1 MRRDVHMEE
10 LEEKSLYQELLLLF
24 DTADHETIKS
34 WLGELQPYD
43 KAQLYLLLP
52 DEYTRH
58 YLQLFSE
65 VEIAEILEE
74 LEADDQAGLLHTLG
88 AERSSEIFNVM
99 ATDDAA
105 DLLGQ
110 LEDEH
115 SEEILIS
122 MDQKEAEKVK
132 ELLAYPPDSA
142 GGIMTNE
149 YVWIRKTY
157 TVNEAIEKLRA
168 FAHIADSIYYLYV
181 IDQER
186 KLVGALSIR
195 DLLMFP
201 LETKVE
207 EIMFERVISV
217 PVYMDQEEAARVIE
231 RYNFIS
237 VPVVDEEDHLIGI
250 ITHDDVLDVL
260 REEHDEDISR
270 LSGTGKGSITLN
282 TSAIESAVRR
292 IPWLVGLLFIGL
304 ISGSILSTFS
314 NTIEHVVALTFFM
327 PMIAGMTGN
336 TGTQSL
342 AVVIRGL
349 AARELERKE
358 VFRLVRREFGVS
370 LMIGL
375 VCGILIGVIAIIWMG
390 NPYLGL
396 VVGGSLVLTLI
407 IGTLSGTLIPLLLH
421 AFKVDPAVAS
431 GPLITTINDIFSLL
445 VYFGTATIFMSY
457 LL

>member
-1 MRRDVHMEE
+1 MDE
-10 LEEKSLYQELLLLF
+10 LENKRLDEEFLLLMQ
-24 DTADHETIKS
+24 TADRESIQA

-52 DEYTRH
+52 SEYKRQ
-58 YLQLFSE
+58 YLQMFSE
-65 VEIAEILEE
+65 VEIAEVLEE
-74 LEADDQAGLLHTLG
+74 LKTEDQAGLLHTLG
-88 AERSSEIFNVM
+88 AEKSSEIFNVM

-110 LEDEH
+110 LEEEH

-149 YVWIRKTY
+149 YVWIRKNY
-157 TVNEAIEKLRA
+157 TVHEAIEKLRS

-181 IDQER
+181 INQER

-201 LETKVE
+201 PETKVE

-231 RYNFIS
+231 NYNFIS
-237 VPVVDEEDHLIGI
+237 VPVVDEEEQLIGI
-250 ITHDDVLDVL
+250 ITHDDILDVL

-270 LSGTGKGSITLN
+270 LSGTGKGSININ
-282 TSAIESAVRR
+282 TSAFESAIKRL
-292 IPWLVGLLFIGL
+292 PWLVGLLLIGL
-304 ISGSILSTFS
+304 ISASILQAFS
-314 NTIEHVVALTFFM
+314 DSIDRVVALTFFM

-349 AARELERKE
+349 ASRDLDRKE
-358 VFRLVRREFGVS
+358 IFHLIRREFSVS
-370 LMIGL
+370 LMIGV
-375 VCGILIGVIAIIWMG
+375 VCGLLIAAIAYFWQG
-390 NPYLGL
+390 NPYLGA
-396 VVGGSLVLTLI
+396 VVGGSLLLTLI
-407 IGTLSGTLIPLLLH
+407 IGTLAGTLIPLLLH

-445 VYFGTATIFMSY
+445 IYFGTATLFMSY

>member
-1 MRRDVHMEE
+1 MDE
-10 LEEKSLYQELLLLF
+10 LEMKTLDQEFLLLMQ
-24 DTADHETIKS
+24 TADRETIQA

-52 DEYTRH
+52 AQYTRR
-58 YLQLFSE
+58 YLQMFTE

-74 LEADDQAGLLHTLG
+74 LEAEDQAGLLHTLG
-88 AERSSEIFNVM
+88 AERSSEVFNVM

-110 LEDEH
+110 LEEEH

-149 YVWIRKTY
+149 YVWIRKNY
-157 TVNEAIEKLRA
+157 TVHEAIEKLRS

-181 IDQER
+181 VNEER

-201 LETKVE
+201 PETKVE

-231 RYNFIS
+231 NYNFIS
-237 VPVVDEEDHLIGI
+237 VPVVDEEDHLLGI
-250 ITHDDVLDVL
+250 ITHDDILDVL

-270 LSGTGKGSITLN
+270 LSGTGKGSININ
-282 TSAIESAVRR
+282 TGALESAIKRV
-292 IPWLVGLLFIGL
+292 PWLVGLLFIGL
-304 ISGSILSTFS
+304 ISGSILSAFTH
-314 NTIEHVVALTFFM
+314 TIERVVALTFFM

-349 AARELERKE
+349 ASRELDRKE
-358 VFRLVRREFGVS
+358 IFQLIRREFGVS
-370 LMIGL
+370 LMIGT
-375 VCGILIGVIAIIWMG
+375 VCGLLIGIIAFLWMG
-390 NPYLGL
+390 NFYLGV
-396 VVGGSLVLTLI
+396 VVGGSLLLTLI
-407 IGTLSGTLIPLLLH
+407 IGTLAGTLIPLLLH

-445 VYFGTATIFMSY
+445 VYFGTATLFMSY

>member
-1 MRRDVHMEE
+1 MDEVQVRTLD
-10 LEEKSLYQELLLLF
+10 QEFLLLF
-24 DTADHETIKS
+24 HSADIESIKA

-52 DEYTRH
+52 PDTTLQ

-65 VEIAEILEE
+65 LELAEILEE
-74 LEADDQAGLLHTLG
+74 LEKDDQSRLLLELG
-88 AERSSEIFNVM
+88 HERSSDVFNVM

-115 SEEILIS
+115 SEEILLS

-149 YVWIRKTY
+149 YVWIRKNY
-157 TVNEAIEKLRA
+157 TVQEAIDKLRS

-186 KLVGALSIR
+186 RLVGALSIR

-201 LETKVE
+201 QDTKVE

-217 PVYMDQEEAARVIE
+217 PVTMDQEEAARVIE

-237 VPVVDEEDHLIGI
+237 VPVVDEDEQLIGI
-250 ITHDDVLDVL
+250 ITHDDILDVL
-260 REEHDEDISR
+260 REEHEEDISR
-270 LSGTGKGSITLN
+270 LSGAGKGSININ
-282 TSAIESAVRR
+282 TGVFESAVKR

-304 ISGSILSTFS
+304 ISASILSSFS
-314 NTIEHVVALTFFM
+314 DTIDRVVALTFFM

-349 AARELERKE
+349 ASRDLDRNEI
-358 VFRLVRREFGVS
+358 FQLVRREFGVS
-370 LMIGL
+370 LMIGV
-375 VCGILIGVIAIIWMG
+375 VCGFLIAAIAFFWQG
-390 NPYLGL
+390 NFYLGI
-396 VVGGSLVLTLI
+396 VVGSSLVMTLI
-407 IGTLSGTLIPLLLH
+407 IGTLAGTLIPLILH
-421 AFKVDPAVAS
+421 AFRVDPAVAS

-445 VYFGTATIFMSY
+445 VYFGTATLFMNY